1 MGNDNIAIKV
11 KDLRIRKGYSQE
23 YLAEESKLSLR
34 TIQRIESGESVPRGD
49 TLIKLTKALGVTP
62 DDLLDW
68 TKMEDN
74 GYLKLLNFSALT
86 GVFIHPI
93 LGIIIPLAMWT
104 LKKDKVNLVDD
115 YGRKLINFQ
124 ITWTLLLYSIFIIY
138 TKGTYIGF
146 DFNIIRL
153 LRNVLTV
160 GINKELYYGFF
171 LMLIYLF
178 NIIMIFINLKRITKG
193 VEGKYFL
200 AIPFLR

>member
-74 GYLKLLNFSALT
+74 GYLKLLNFNALT